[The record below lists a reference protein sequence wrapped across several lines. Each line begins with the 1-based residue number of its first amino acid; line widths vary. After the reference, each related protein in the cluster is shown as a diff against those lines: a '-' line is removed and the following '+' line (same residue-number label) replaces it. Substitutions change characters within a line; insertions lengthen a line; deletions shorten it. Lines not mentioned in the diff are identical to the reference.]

1 MLSDALSALH
11 KAIEASFS
19 NQGMSTMCS
28 ASYEC
33 SLPLLNLLRLSLTRA
48 VNPDPD
54 GKNVLPN
61 LFTSEKKLAE
71 ELGQKL
77 EEMCTLERDI
87 NVLLLQVNAKRRR
100 LSSVQDQCIAAVGS
114 LSKVQ
119 KAILGEKAPLSV
131 GMCPGDSVWVSED
144 ALDASASSQTTPDL
158 PK

>member
-1 MLSDALSALH
+1 
-11 KAIEASFS
+11 
-19 NQGMSTMCS
+19 MSTTCS
-28 ASYEC
+28 GRAQLEW
-33 SLPLLNLLRLSLTRA
+33 PLLNLLRLSLTRA

-61 LFTSEKKLAE
+61 LFTSEKVLAE

-119 KAILGEKAPLSV
+119 KAILGEKAPPGVGEGPTPSV
-131 GMCPGDSVWVSED
+131 RVSED
-144 ALDASASSQTTPDL
+144 ALDASASSQTTPDQ
-158 PK
+158 